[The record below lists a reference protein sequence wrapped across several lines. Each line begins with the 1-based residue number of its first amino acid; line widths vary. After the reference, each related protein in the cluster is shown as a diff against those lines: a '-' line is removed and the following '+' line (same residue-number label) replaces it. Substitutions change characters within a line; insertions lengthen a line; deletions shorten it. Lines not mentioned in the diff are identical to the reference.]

1 MEVNK
6 ISQSV
11 NVDGNSSDFSGNG
24 NYKDFSFDFEN
35 IGNYEVCLT
44 IYTNKGCTDKFCDSI
59 EVFNQYDNTCQANY
73 EFKIEGGGFSWN
85 LLSSGGK
92 KIDSGIFLIFIVSEN
107 GNEDLIGKILV
118 I

>member
-1 MEVNK
+1 MCLLLLKPYYFNLNQVKIYPNPLKLNMHDRLYFSDLKSESMIKITSLSGEVIN
-6 ISQSV
+6 
-11 NVDGNSSDFSGNG
+11 
-24 NYKDFSFDFEN
+24 
-35 IGNYEVCLT
+35 
-44 IYTNKGCTDKFCDSI
+44 
-59 EVFNQYDNTCQANY
+59 
-73 EFKIEGGGFSWN
+73 EFTIEGGGFSWN